1 MSCDW
6 DVYCLDC
13 KSEHGFYDCNHQD
26 KLMREL
32 AKLGPRIKKI
42 CELMVG
48 PGGLDDLG
56 RPPLNLYCEPRIQ
69 LDDGGRLRL
78 AAKWWVEHGDHRL
91 VARDE
96 YGRCDDE
103 CGELFHCNS
112 CGSSKCCQRMKGHDG
127 DHKDKRDD
135 QSG

>member
-6 DVYCLDC
+6 DVHCLDC
-13 KSEHGFYDCNHQD
+13 ESDHGFYDANHQD

-32 AKLGPRIKKI
+32 AKLGPTIKKM
-42 CELMVG
+42 CELMSV
-48 PGGLDDLG
+48 LDDLG

-78 AAKWWVEHGDHRL
+78 AARWWVEHGDHRL

-103 CGELFHCNS
+103 CGEFYNCDS
-112 CGSSKCCQRMKGHDG
+112 CGTSKCCRRTKNHDG
-127 DHKDKRDD
+127 DHADKRDN
-135 QSG
+135 